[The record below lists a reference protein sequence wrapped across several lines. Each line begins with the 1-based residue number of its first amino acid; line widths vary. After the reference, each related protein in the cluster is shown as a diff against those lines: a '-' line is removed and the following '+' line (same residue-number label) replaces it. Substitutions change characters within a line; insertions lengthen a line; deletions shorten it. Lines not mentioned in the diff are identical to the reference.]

1 MKILIG
7 TTNPSKVNWFQKLLS
22 QYNTE
27 FITLRDIGVTDEPAE
42 NGKTPGENAVIKAN
56 FYGQFFDR
64 VICNDS
70 GLYFDAIPM
79 NDPRQP
85 GLHVRTPCG
94 KRLDDEEMIEY
105 YSGLIKK
112 LGGKV
117 LAYYMNGIAVYNCGK
132 VSSFTDTK
140 EKLRHSAFY
149 MTDKPSPLRHAGWPL
164 DSLSLNRHTGAYFV
178 ENSNADVSDADT
190 SGADKIIIDEYQRRM
205 IRFLAEAL
213 ELM

>member
-7 TTNPSKVNWFQKLLS
+7 TTNPSKVNRFQKLLS

-27 FITLRDIGVTDEPAE
+27 SITLRDIGVTDEPAE
-42 NGKTPGENAVIKAN
+42 NGKTPEENAVIKAK

-79 NDPRQP
+79 DDPRQP

-94 KRLDDEEMIEY
+94 KRLNDEEMIEY

-112 LGGKV
+112 RGGRV
-117 LAYYMNGIAVYNCGK
+117 LSCYVTGTYVDGTAH
-132 VSSFTDTK
+132 FT
-140 EKLRHSAFY
+140 
-149 MTDKPSPLRHAGWPL
+149 
-164 DSLSLNRHTGAYFV
+164 
-178 ENSNADVSDADT
+178 
-190 SGADKIIIDEYQRRM
+190 
-205 IRFLAEAL
+205 
-213 ELM
+213 